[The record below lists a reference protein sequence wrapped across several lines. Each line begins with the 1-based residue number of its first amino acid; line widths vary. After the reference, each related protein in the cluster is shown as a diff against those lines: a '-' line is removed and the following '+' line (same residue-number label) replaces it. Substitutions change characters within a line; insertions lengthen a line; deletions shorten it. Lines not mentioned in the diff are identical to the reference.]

1 MLSRSLINQLT
12 KPAFGHHFAKPDIF
26 GPLAFRPLLEGFNQ
40 SLIGTPAT
48 DFKETDSQFILK
60 ADLPGFEKNQIDIDI
75 KGDTL
80 TIRGAIEESKDET
93 EADWDIKERY
103 SSSFQRSYR
112 LPQEIQKD
120 SVKASLEHGVLT
132 LNIPKVEKSTS
143 KVLIE

>member
-12 KPAFGHHFAKPDIF
+12 KPSF
-26 GPLAFRPLLEGFNQ
+26 GPLARPDLFNQLAFRTFLEGLNQ
-40 SLIGTPAT
+40 PLIATPAT

-80 TIRGAIEESKDET
+80 TIRGALEESKVET

-132 LNIPKVEKSTS
+132 LKIPKVEESSS